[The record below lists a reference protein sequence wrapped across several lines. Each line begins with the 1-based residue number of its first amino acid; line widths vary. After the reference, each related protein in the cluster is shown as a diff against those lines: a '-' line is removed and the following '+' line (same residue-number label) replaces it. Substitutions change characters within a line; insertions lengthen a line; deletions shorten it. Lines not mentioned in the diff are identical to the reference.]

1 MQRAAWAAL
10 PPRCWRKLG
19 YTVIASTGRPEEEAY
34 LKSLGA
40 SEIIARQ
47 ELSEPGKPLGR
58 ERWAGAVDSAGSHT
72 LANAL
77 AQTKYGGAVAACG
90 LAQGMDLPAS
100 VAPFILRGVTLAGID
115 SVMAPKAKRLQA
127 WARLAQDLDRQ
138 KLAAMT
144 QTRSWKD
151 VAELAPQILAGKVRG
166 RIVLEIS

>member
-1 MQRAAWAAL
+1 
-10 PPRCWRKLG
+10 
-19 YTVIASTGRPEEEAY
+19 
-34 LKSLGA
+34 
-40 SEIIARQ
+40 
-47 ELSEPGKPLGR
+47 
-58 ERWAGAVDSAGSHT
+58 
-72 LANAL
+72 
-77 AQTKYGGAVAACG
+77 
-90 LAQGMDLPAS
+90 MDLPAS

-151 VAELAPQILAGKVRG
+151 VAELAPQILEGKVRG